1 MIKVPSLSPGA
12 VKAEKK
18 VELAPMSATTGDRL
32 ALGSSPI
39 TNQGMSVAVHPP
51 LLRMMR
57 MRMALLVWIPLVN
70 ASKVTM
76 LLALARASPVGGLQV
91 IPVDC
96 SLPQVAPLSCEIR

>member
-57 MRMALLVWIPLVN
+57 MRMALLVWTAGQRLEGDNVIGVDQSQSRGWVAGN
-70 ASKVTM
+70 TRG
-76 LLALARASPVGGLQV
+76 LLAAPGGAV
-91 IPVDC
+91 
-96 SLPQVAPLSCEIR
+96 